1 MDQGAQWSQIIV
13 LLTPTLSCNKEQAQ
27 DTQSNLLVARNA
39 PYNAPMID
47 PFWTWKPLIL
57 LRKPRNAF
65 RLELTWDHC
74 SILHSVT
81 IQLQNKAGRWVMV
94 GASHSRKTLLFRFSI
109 CWITVKPG
117 SFLTRCVFLYFDND
131 NLQPTY
137 THYTTLRLP
146 HPHHVK
152 LGKVWPAGP
161 TFIRLVHS
169 HWSRASLVMLVP
181 AVLWHKEPARAST

>member
-1 MDQGAQWSQIIV
+1 MEEG
-13 LLTPTLSCNKEQAQ
+13 LLQCGNQARPRLHEGRVDYSRSEYQTEDDDVALPALSCNKEQAQ
-27 DTQSNLLVARNA
+27 DTQINLLVARNA

-109 CWITVKPG
+109 C
-117 SFLTRCVFLYFDND
+117 
-131 NLQPTY
+131 
-137 THYTTLRLP
+137 
-146 HPHHVK
+146 
-152 LGKVWPAGP
+152 
-161 TFIRLVHS
+161 
-169 HWSRASLVMLVP
+169 
-181 AVLWHKEPARAST
+181 